1 MLLMIDN
8 YDSFTYNLVQ
18 YFSLLGEEVLV
29 RRNDR
34 LTVPEIRELR
44 PDFLV
49 LSPGPGTPDK
59 AGILVNAIREYDGR
73 VPVFGVCLGLQAIG
87 RAFGGRVVRAAKPRH
102 GMVSIIHHD
111 GRSIFAGLPPAFR
124 AVRYHSLVV
133 ERLSLPA
140 CLEISAW
147 TDDGEIMGLR
157 HRELP
162 VEGVQFHPESMLS
175 EHGMELLS
183 NFLGAGASTI
193 SNDVKTAPWLNE
205 KTPVEKSAL
214 MGAELER
221 RRAGD

>member
-1 MLLMIDN
+1 MIDN

-18 YFSLLGEEVLV
+18 YFAQLGEEVLV

-34 LTVPEIRELR
+34 LTVPEIRELG
-44 PDFLV
+44 PDYLV
-49 LSPGPGTPDK
+49 LSPGPGTPDE
-59 AGILVNAIREYDGR
+59 AGILVNAVREYAGR
-73 VPVFGVCLGLQAIG
+73 IPVFGVCLGLQAIS
-87 RAFGGRVVRAAKPRH
+87 RAFGGRVVRAGRPMH
-102 GMVSIIHHD
+102 GMLSIIHHD
-111 GRSIFAGLPPAFR
+111 GRSVFAGLPPAFR

-147 TDDGEIMGLR
+147 TDEGEIMGLR

-175 EHGMELLS
+175 QHGMELLG
-183 NFLGAGASTI
+183 NFLGDGASAI

-205 KTPVEKSAL
+205 KNTSGEGRL
-214 MGAELER
+214 DGRGA
-221 RRAGD
+221 